1 MNSAPLPFSLPNAYQ
16 GLGLGTGIA
25 TATTEG
31 LRLEFEV
38 KDGFVGVL
46 KSGVRNVDISMA
58 ELYSVNLKQGW
69 FLTKLFVRTR
79 SMSALQN
86 IPGAEGAQVELR
98 IARKDR
104 SAARNLVSILTL
116 TLSEQ
121 QLQSLTSSPDRP
133 RVQD

>member
-1 MNSAPLPFSLPNAYQ
+1 MNSAPLPFSLPNVYQ

-38 KDGFVGVL
+38 KDSFVGVL